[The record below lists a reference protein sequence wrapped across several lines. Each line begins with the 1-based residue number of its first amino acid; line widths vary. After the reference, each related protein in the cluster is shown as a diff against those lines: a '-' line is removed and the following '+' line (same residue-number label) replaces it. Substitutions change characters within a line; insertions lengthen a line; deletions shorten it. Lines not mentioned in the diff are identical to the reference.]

1 MGKIT
6 QMRQQRKAFHEDIGR
21 QLAAARLEKH
31 LSVET
36 VSAHIRRSGAYI
48 EHIETGQGDI
58 WLNTLYF
65 MASFYDKNV
74 LSGWNKKSPLY
85 RGLSFFKFF

>member
-1 MGKIT
+1 MSKIT
-6 QMRQQRKAFHEDIGR
+6 QMRKQRKAFHEDIGR

-65 MASFYDKNV
+65 MASFYDKKLV
-74 LSGWNKKSPLY
+74 VRLE
-85 RGLSFFKFF
+85 

>member
-1 MGKIT
+1 MSKIK
-6 QMRQQRKAFHEDIGR
+6 QMRQQHKAFHEDIGR

-65 MASFYDKNV
+65 MAVFYDKKLV
-74 LSGWNKKSPLY
+74 VRLE
-85 RGLSFFKFF
+85 